1 MKKYLICL
9 LILLAG
15 CQLSAV
21 YARTVTVKGN
31 FCDRRT
37 TQYLPGVKVRIL
49 TPDST
54 FVVQTIAD
62 QREITTKHGDWTYLD
77 TGKFTVALKD
87 SLSSYILEGTMED
100 YEPIYYNI
108 DLSTLGKKEYEMKIP
123 PLYMR
128 PLAKATTLDDFVV
141 KATKIKFYH
150 KGDTIVYNADAFD
163 LPEGSMLD
171 ALIAQLPGVEIK
183 DGGKIYVNGK
193 FVESMLLNG
202 KDFFKGNQQVLRDNL
217 GAYTVKNI
225 EVYEKYNEL
234 SQLMGKQIEGDSEF
248 VMDIKLKKDYMTG
261 FMGNITA
268 GYGTQG
274 RYTGRLFSMLFT
286 NNASFAVYG
295 NVNNLNE
302 ESKPGSRDGYG
313 VWIEPQPGTTNVANG
328 GFDYS
333 VESPRK
339 VWSLS
344 GNVNAIYTDNFLTQN
359 QLKETFI
366 PGGNSYQT
374 SLSNNRKYEL
384 NLSTSHLFRYW
395 KDRFYWRIDPDFT
408 YRRSNGRNNNLSATF
423 NENIQDRYE
432 VDSKLI
438 EALYNSDNPDDLK
451 KAIVNRNNFIRN
463 NRANT
468 WRAHVY
474 NETSWKIPQSPD
486 AVTVWIEGS
495 YDRQH
500 SWNQSSQLLD
510 MGYYSPSSQPNT
522 SLARRNTT
530 INYPFYDF
538 YAKGAARYYINRK
551 DLNYSFC
558 YEYRHEQTRKT
569 NEEFMFEELAEHRE
583 ALIPD
588 IYTEI
593 ADLPNSSRSKQ
604 INNIHKFKAKIDYV
618 KKNFSNDWKFSTGL
632 SVEYH
637 IMGRHMDYMGY
648 AENASAEIM
657 PVFIP
662 ISRVRGKFQDS
673 RAYLQFTDESSNY
686 KSFSLRYDFQT
697 SYAPLQ
703 DMIDLP
709 NTSDPLNLYIGNPNL
724 KDASIQEIR
733 LNIYTKLSRRFSM
746 GFNSFNYY
754 RSNYVIR
761 GYTYFPETGVREY
774 RSDNMSGVITTSS
787 SFYCNETFGRN
798 DAFNLYGSLGY
809 DFNRFGNLV
818 GVDGPAQKQI
828 VYGSSING
836 RLNLGYTLMDKL
848 NLTVGARYS
857 SDYSHSATTSTR
869 TQSVQPSINVFY
881 KFPLGFEA
889 NAGYAYTKMF
899 GLGDKALRDHYNV
912 LSAQINYR
920 INNNWTVSIIGN
932 DLLNVGSTPRI
943 VNDMYGRTETLVNSL
958 PRYVMCSVTYKFNTK
973 SGK

>member
-9 LILLAG
+9 LILLAS

-21 YARTVTVKGN
+21 YARSVTVTGN
-31 FCDRRT
+31 FFDRRT

-49 TPDST
+49 TPDSV
-54 FVVQTIAD
+54 FVIETIAD
-62 QREITTKHGDWTYLD
+62 QREITTKNGVWRYYQ
-77 TGKFTVALKD
+77 TGKFTVDLND
-87 SLSSYILEGTMED
+87 SISSYILEGTMKD
-100 YEPIYYNI
+100 YEPLYYNI
-108 DLSTLGKKEYEMKIP
+108 DLTTLGKKEYEMKLS

-128 PLAKATTLDDFVV
+128 PLAKTTVLDDFVV
-141 KATKIKFYH
+141 KATKIKFYN

-225 EVYEKYNEL
+225 EVYEKYKEM

-268 GYGTQG
+268 GYGTRG

-286 NNASFAVYG
+286 SNASLALYG

-302 ESKPGSRDGYG
+302 ESKPTSGDGYSN
-313 VWIEPQPGTTNVANG
+313 WLEPRPGTNNVANG

-339 VWSLS
+339 VWSLN
-344 GNVNAIYTDNFLTQN
+344 GNLNAIYTDNFVRQN
-359 QLKETFI
+359 QLTETFI
-366 PGGNSYQT
+366 PGGNTYQT
-374 SLSNNRKYEL
+374 SLSNNRKYDL
-384 NLSTSHLFRYW
+384 NLSTNHIFRYW
-395 KDRFYWRIDPDFT
+395 RDRFYWRIDPDFS
-408 YRRSNGRNNNLSATF
+408 YRRSNGMNNDLSATF
-423 NENIQDRYE
+423 NKDIQTRYDVDR
-432 VDSKLI
+432 KLI
-438 EALYNSDNPDDLK
+438 EALYHSDNPDDLK
-451 KAIVNRNNFIRN
+451 EAIVNRNNFIRN
-463 NRANT
+463 NRSNI

-486 AVTVWIEGS
+486 AVTVWIEGA
-495 YDRQH
+495 YERQH

-510 MGYYSPSSQPNT
+510 MGYYNPASQPNS
-522 SLARRNTT
+522 SLARRSTT
-530 INYPFYDF
+530 INFPFYDF

-551 DLNYSFC
+551 DLSYSFC

-569 NEEFMFEELAEHRE
+569 NEEFMFEEMAEHQE

-604 INNIHKFKAKIDYV
+604 INNIHKFKAKIDYI
-618 KKNFSNDWKFSTGL
+618 KKNFSRDWKFSTGL

-637 IMGRHMDYMGY
+637 ITGRHMNYMGY
-648 AENASAEIM
+648 AANQSAEIM

-662 ISRVRGKFQDS
+662 ISRTRGNFQDS
-673 RAYLQFTDESSNY
+673 RVYLQFTDESSNY
-686 KSFSLRYDFQT
+686 KNFSLSYSFHT
-697 SYAPLQ
+697 TYAPLQ

-709 NTSDPLNLYIGNPNL
+709 NTSDPLNLYIGNPDL
-724 KDASIQEIR
+724 KDASIQNIS
-733 LNIYTKLSRRFSM
+733 LNFYTKLSRRFSM
-746 GFNSFNYY
+746 GINSHNYY
-754 RSNYVIR
+754 RSNNVIR

-774 RSDNMSGVITTSS
+774 RSANMSGVVTSS
-787 SFYCNETFGRN
+787 SSLYCNETFGRN
-798 DAFNLYGSLGY
+798 DAFNLSAGLDYA
-809 DFNRFGNLV
+809 FNRYGNLV
-818 GVDGPAQKQI
+818 GVDGPAEKQI
-828 VYGSSING
+828 VFRSAISGH
-836 RLNLGYTLMDKL
+836 LQLGYSLKDKL
-848 NLTVGARYS
+848 KLTAGVRYS
-857 SDYSHSATTSTR
+857 SDYSHSATTALR
-869 TQSVQPSINVFY
+869 TQGVQPSLNVFY
-881 KFPLGFEA
+881 RFPLGFEA
-889 NAGYAYTKMF
+889 AAGYIYVRMF

-932 DLLNVGSTPRI
+932 DLLNVGAAPRI
-943 VNDMYGRTETLVNSL
+943 DNNMYGRTETLVNSL
-958 PRYVMCSVTYKFNTK
+958 PRYVMCTVTYKFNTK
-973 SGK
+973 GK